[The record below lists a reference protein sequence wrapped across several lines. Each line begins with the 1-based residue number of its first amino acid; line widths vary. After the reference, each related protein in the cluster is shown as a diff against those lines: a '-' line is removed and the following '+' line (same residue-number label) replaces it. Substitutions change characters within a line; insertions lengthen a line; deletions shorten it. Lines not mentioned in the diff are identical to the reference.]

1 MKKNV
6 LILALL
12 ALATAGV
19 AQQSNKSKSK
29 DRYREKD
36 QPAQADVLDAID
48 RLGTLRA
55 LAEQELFSV
64 TVALTGVMQ
73 HDATI
78 PSVASR
84 YYAYSLLAGYE
95 TTARYQPKVSS
106 LRGLVNGMPA
116 MLSFTPADSVFH
128 PFASLWA
135 ILETGKYL
143 IPSGNML
150 IEKQMALEQA
160 FRQNGLSDRMI
171 VLSKTA
177 AGDISRAVLEY
188 AKSDGFELLV
198 DVSRARSNMNP
209 TAPPSVAQDMR
220 LNGNPLRPFF
230 IESSQPFALPAPM
243 PFDTSAGSAFMAMTR
258 EVYEAGR
265 NLTGDERA
273 IAEFWDAP
281 ATSGKMSLAGHWMTI
296 CSRICVQQKMAY
308 NQALQ
313 MHTALALTLADAY
326 TVCWDEHNRNRRV
339 SPQALVNRL
348 LDVSWR
354 PTLQAGK
361 ALEYVSDHSVVSAA
375 SAEVLT
381 RLVGEGIA
389 FLDETGTPPR
399 RYISFRHAAEEAA
412 LSRLYG
418 GTHFRDAMEGGMDS
432 GRRLGLE
439 VLQRWPKAQ

>member
-1 MKKNV
+1 MRKNL

-36 QPAQADVLDAID
+36 TPAQADVQDAVD

-55 LAEQELFSV
+55 LAEQELPLV
-64 TVALTGVMQ
+64 TLALTQVMQ

-78 PSVASR
+78 PAVTGR

-95 TTARYQPKVSS
+95 TTARYQSKVSS
-106 LRGLVNGMPA
+106 LRGLINGMPA
-116 MLSFTPADSVFH
+116 VLSFTPADSVFH

-143 IPSGNML
+143 MPSGNML

-160 FRQNGLSDRMI
+160 FRQNGLSDRLV

-177 AGDISRAVLEY
+177 AGDVSRAILEY
-188 AKSDGFELLV
+188 ARSDGFESLV
-198 DVSRARSNMNP
+198 DVSRARPAPNP
-209 TAPPSVAQDMR
+209 GAAQDMG
-220 LNGNPLRPFF
+220 LNGSSLRPFF
-230 IESSQPFALPAPM
+230 IESSKPFALPDPM
-243 PFDTSAGSAFMAMTR
+243 PFDTSAGSAFLRMVR
-258 EVYEAGR
+258 ESQESGGS
-265 NLTGDERA
+265 NQTSEQRA
-273 IAEFWDAP
+273 IAEYWDAP
-281 ATSGKMSLAGHWMTI
+281 AVAGKVPLAGHWMRI
-296 CSRICVQQKMAY
+296 CSQICTQQKMAY

-313 MHTALALTLADAY
+313 IHTALALTLADAY
-326 TVCWDEHNRNRRV
+326 LVCWDEHNRNRRMP
-339 SPQALVNRL
+339 PQAIINRL

-354 PTLQAGK
+354 PQLPAGK
-361 ALEYVSDHSVVSAA
+361 SLEYVSDYSVVSAA
-375 SAEVLT
+375 AAEVLT
-381 RLVGEGIA
+381 RLVGEGVA

-412 LSRLYG
+412 LSRLHA
-418 GTHFRDAMEGGMDS
+418 GTHFRDAVDGGVQS
-432 GRRLGLE
+432 GRRLGLA
-439 VLQRWPKAQ
+439 VLQQWPKAQ